1 MKAVRVLITMVLGV
15 LVVAG
20 VVYFVNAYQPQKQS
34 PGNSFRANRPNAVP
48 VLASAVKV
56 ADVPVYLDGVGT
68 TKALNTVTVRPQVD
82 GKLVSINFQEGQDV
96 EKGDVLARIDP
107 TTYQAQLD
115 QATAKKAQDEAM
127 LANAKRDLERYS
139 RLAANNAGTQQQA
152 DTQRATVAQLE
163 AQVRLDQAAI
173 DNARAVLAYTT
184 ITAPISGRTGI
195 RQVDEGNIVHA
206 SDATGIVVITQVK
219 PIAVF
224 FNLPQ
229 QRLAEINAAMAKG
242 APRVDVIGTDNK
254 TVIESGK
261 LTVMDNQVDQT
272 TGTVRLKAEFPNAE
286 LKLWP
291 GQFVNVR
298 LLINTLQGV
307 TVVPTAAV
315 QRGPNGTFVF
325 IVKPDQTVAVQPA
338 TVKQQD
344 DVQTVISGVP
354 AGQQVVTTGFSQLAD
369 GKAVRVS
376 DGSSEPPPQA
386 ARPQRGGAPG
396 GRRREGGPEAQRGDG
411 ERRPSGAPTDR
422 PRAESSGART
432 SASP

>member
-1 MKAVRVLITMVLGV
+1 V
-15 LVVAG
+15 
-20 VVYFVNAYQPQKQS
+20 
-34 PGNSFRANRPNAVP
+34 
-48 VLASAVKV
+48 
-56 ADVPVYLDGVGT
+56 
-68 TKALNTVTVRPQVD
+68 
-82 GKLVSINFQEGQDV
+82 
-96 EKGDVLARIDP
+96 
-107 TTYQAQLD
+107 
-115 QATAKKAQDEAM
+115 
-127 LANAKRDLERYS
+127 
-139 RLAANNAGTQQQA
+139 
-152 DTQRATVAQLE
+152 
-163 AQVRLDQAAI
+163 
-173 DNARAVLAYTT
+173 
-184 ITAPISGRTGI
+184 
-195 RQVDEGNIVHA
+195 
-206 SDATGIVVITQVK
+206 
-219 PIAVF
+219 
-224 FNLPQ
+224 
-229 QRLAEINAAMAKG
+229 
-242 APRVDVIGTDNK
+242 
-254 TVIESGK
+254 
-261 LTVMDNQVDQT
+261 DNQVDQT
-272 TGTVRLKAEFPNAE
+272 TGTVKLKAEFPNAR
-286 LKLWP
+286 LQLWP

-386 ARPQRGGAPG
+386 ARPPRGGAPG

-411 ERRPSGAPTDR
+411 ERRPGGAPIDR